1 MRRMLNSVIGLEALF
16 GALLGGIVSELLGFK
31 ATMYVAA
38 TLTVTG
44 LFLFRIGVKDEAEG
58 M

>member
-1 MRRMLNSVIGLEALF
+1 MLNSVIGLEALF
-16 GALLGGIVSELLGFK
+16 GALVGGIVPELLGFK
-31 ATMYVAA
+31 ATMYVAP